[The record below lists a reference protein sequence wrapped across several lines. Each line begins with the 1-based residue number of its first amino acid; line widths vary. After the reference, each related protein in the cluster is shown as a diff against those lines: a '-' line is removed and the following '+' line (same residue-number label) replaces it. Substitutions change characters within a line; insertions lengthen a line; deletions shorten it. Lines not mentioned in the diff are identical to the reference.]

1 MKSQNH
7 IQKQIFDFLTW
18 HNLKNVTTLN
28 SSNPFSLSILF
39 KHFEINLFFKIETKF
54 YCSLYYNYSV
64 ELTYSAE
71 GDRSLMFISPLDI
84 DSLGSSIT
92 VHF

>member
-1 MKSQNH
+1 MKNQNH
-7 IQKQIFDFLTW
+7 IQKQIFDFLAW
-18 HNLKNVTTLN
+18 HNLMNVTSWRFYPNILKLAYFSKSKLN
-28 SSNPFSLSILF
+28 S
-39 KHFEINLFFKIETKF
+39 TV
-54 YCSLYYNYSV
+54 YYMYSV

-71 GDRSLMFISPLDI
+71 GDRSLMFIPPLYI

>member
-18 HNLKNVTTLN
+18 HNLKNVTSWTAQTRFRLV
-28 SSNPFSLSILF
+28 F
-39 KHFEINLFFKIETKF
+39 KHFEISLFFKIETKF
-54 YCSLYYNYSV
+54 YCILYSV